1 MRRSVPHKTMNCR
14 GHRWIVTPSSRQRD
28 GARWRHVLTWI
39 IVALLLTTGAQ
50 AGQAQVRP
58 TSGIRPQTP
67 RSHLQYRFAVP
78 GLYKVTLDESTSG
91 IGDVRLG
98 FTLDLGPFNESAE
111 AHYARRLRWQVTVT
125 IEAATGGP
133 DKLSGN
139 GQTDLVAGLRV
150 GSPFAD
156 PTDTD

>member
-1 MRRSVPHKTMNCR
+1 MVRAINKLHTYR
-14 GHRWIVTPSSRQRD
+14 GE
-28 GARWRHVLTWI
+28 A
-39 IVALLLTTGAQ
+39 AL
-50 AGQAQVRP
+50 
-58 TSGIRPQTP
+58 
-67 RSHLQYRFAVP
+67 
-78 GLYKVTLDESTSG
+78 
-91 IGDVRLG
+91 

-111 AHYARRLRWQVTVT
+111 AHDARRLRWQVTVT

-139 GQTDLVAGLRV
+139 GQTDLVAGRRV